1 MGDKS
6 TVLIVDDHLIIQ
18 QTLKH
23 LLADEG
29 YHLAFASNGTQAL
42 ELAAQLVPDV
52 ILLDVIM
59 PDIDGFEVCRRLRAS
74 PLLAEVPV
82 LLLTAL
88 QDRES
93 RLRGLE
99 AGADDFI
106 SKPFDGLELLTKL
119 RTTTRLNRYRRL
131 VEERLRR
138 EQAEGALRES
148 QERYRLISEL
158 TSDYAY
164 LFRIESDGTLVPEW
178 MSEAFVRITG
188 FTPEEATHCGIW
200 TGLIYPQDLPLA
212 EEQWR
217 ALCSGETSV
226 SEYRILTR
234 NGEVRWLR
242 NYARPVWDA
251 AQGRV
256 VRILGAAQ
264 DITARKQAEEQ
275 VARHRQDLQ
284 RLSAQLFSAQETE
297 RARLAR
303 ELHDE
308 LGQALTAISLD
319 LAEALKSLPPDLPPR
334 FTEKLTTART
344 VAKEALDQVRRLSLD
359 LRPGI
364 LDDLGLVSA
373 LRWYLNRWN
382 KNYEIQVDFQ
392 VSGLEERLSPEL
404 ETALYRV
411 VQEAMTN
418 VAKHAQAN
426 QVRVLLEHTPST
438 IVALIEDNGRGFVPD
453 EVFGR
458 TPVEGTGLLGI
469 RERISLLG
477 GQFTLI
483 SHPGRGTCLS
493 IVVPLAD
500 GGQA

>member
-1 MGDKS
+1 MDKS
-6 TVLIVDDHLIIQ
+6 TVLIVDDQVIIQ

-23 LLADEG
+23 LLAEEG
-29 YHLAFASNGTQAL
+29 YHLAFANNGTQAL
-42 ELAAQLVPDV
+42 ELAAQLIPDV

-74 PLLAEVPV
+74 SLLADVPI

-88 QDRES
+88 QDRQS

-131 VEERLRR
+131 LEERSRR
-138 EQAEGALRES
+138 EQAEGALQES

-164 LFRIESDGTLVPEW
+164 LFRVEPDGSWVPEW
-178 MSEAFVRITG
+178 MSEAFIRITG
-188 FTPEEATHCGIW
+188 FMPEEAISCGAW
-200 TGLIYPQDLPLA
+200 AGLIHPQDLPLA
-212 EEQWR
+212 QEQCR
-217 ALCSGETSV
+217 RLGSGETTI

-234 NGEVRWLR
+234 NGEIRWLR
-242 NYARPVWDA
+242 NYGRPVWDA
-251 AQGRV
+251 AQSRV
-256 VRILGAAQ
+256 VKILGAAQ
-264 DITARKQAEEQ
+264 DITARKQAEEE
-275 VARHRQDLQ
+275 VARHRRDLR
-284 RLSAQLFSAQETE
+284 RLSAQLFSAQEAE

-319 LAEALKSLPPDLPPR
+319 LAEALKSLPPDSPPR
-334 FTEKLTTART
+334 FIDKLTTARM
-344 VAKEALDQVRRLSLD
+344 VANEALDQVRRLSLD

-382 KNYEIQVDFQ
+382 KSYEIQVEFQ
-392 VSGLEERLSPEL
+392 VMGLEERLPPEL
-404 ETALYRV
+404 ETALYRI

-418 VAKHAQAN
+418 VAKHAQAS
-426 QVRVLLEHTPST
+426 QVRVLLERTPST
-438 IVALIEDNGRGFVPD
+438 TLALIEDNGRGFVPD
-453 EVFGR
+453 EVFR
-458 TPVEGTGLLGI
+458 ETPIQGAGLLGI
-469 RERISLLG
+469 RERASLLG
-477 GQFTLI
+477 GQFTI
-483 SHPGRGTCLS
+483 TSHPGQGTCLL
-493 IVVPLAD
+493 VEVPLPD
-500 GGQA
+500 GGHE